1 MRSHKRLNWKAYD
14 YHVQVGAGNSWLY
27 RPLMHIDISNRGT
40 PDKVKILAMVDSG
53 TDSTVLDA
61 DIARSLRIDLSR
73 CQRVRLGGIGS
84 LDGYLSNVQ
93 LLVPDIKI
101 AIDMPVMFAENLPI
115 QGLLG
120 QKHFFQRFKIRF
132 EKDKNKFYLAAV

>member
-1 MRSHKRLNWKAYD
+1 
-14 YHVQVGAGNSWLY
+14 
-27 RPLMHIDISNRGT
+27 MHIDISNRGT

-61 DIARSLRIDLSR
+61 DIARSLRTDLSR

-84 LDGYLSNVQ
+84 LDGYMTNVQ
-93 LLVPDIKI
+93 LAVPDFDLAMDI
-101 AIDMPVMFAENLPI
+101 PVMFAENLPV